1 MSTSKELSKK
11 KRMKKIRK
19 RSLHGILQE
28 ILNIYFVILTCLR
41 YLYTDTVIF
50 FDGYI
55 NLKWTGRWMENLL
68 YFLCIQTKCNE
79 KVTEKSLN
87 NNILLCFRR
96 QRSHVSSISFESLM
110 CHIRVNYQAEN
121 SEHYAI

>member
-41 YLYTDTVIF
+41 YLYTDIVIF

-55 NLKWTGRWMENLL
+55 NLK
-68 YFLCIQTKCNE
+68 
-79 KVTEKSLN
+79 
-87 NNILLCFRR
+87 
-96 QRSHVSSISFESLM
+96 
-110 CHIRVNYQAEN
+110 
-121 SEHYAI
+121 